1 MSSISS
7 ISSSQSMALSA
18 YKIEELSTSTKM
30 KLEAL
35 GIDPSSV
42 TSEAQAQQLIAQAEA
57 TKHQQNSEQQQQGGK
72 SSEQELISEAKE
84 LASKVG
90 ATVSTNDTLD
100 DITGNIAEE
109 IQAMMDTGDPSKI
122 KAAQQYQSEL
132 AAISDEANAITNT
145 QQNIFNAMDMIS
157 VSNKYALGLQ

>member
-7 ISSSQSMALSA
+7 ISSAQSMAA
-18 YKIEELSTSTKM
+18 VTYKNEELSSSTKM

-35 GIDPSSV
+35 GIDPSTV

-57 TKHQQNSEQQQQGGK
+57 TKHQHNSQEKQGGNTSEQQ
-72 SSEQELISEAKE
+72 LLSEAKE
-84 LASKVG
+84 LAAKVG
-90 ATVSTNDTLD
+90 VTVSTDDTLD
-100 DITGNIAEE
+100 DITGNIADR
-109 IQAMMDTGDPSKI
+109 IQAMMDDPSKVNM
-122 KAAQQYQSEL
+122 AQEYQAQL
-132 AAISDEANAITNT
+132 ANISDKADSISIT

>member
-7 ISSSQSMALSA
+7 ISSTQSMAVSA
-18 YKIEELSTSTKM
+18 YKSEELSSSTKM

-57 TKHQQNSEQQQQGGK
+57 TKHQQNSQQQQQGGN
-72 SSEQELISEAKE
+72 SSEQQLISEAKE
-84 LASKVG
+84 LAAKVG
-90 ATVSTNDTLD
+90 VTVSSDDTLD
-100 DITGNIAEE
+100 DITGNIADQ

-122 KAAQQYQSEL
+122 KAAQQYQSQL
-132 AAISDEANAITNT
+132 ASISDEADSITNT
-145 QQNIFNAMDMIS
+145 QQNIFNAMNMIS
-157 VSNKYALGLQ
+157 VSNKYALGL